1 MKKPV
6 IIAIAG
12 GTASGK
18 TTVANEVIEATKDI
32 GRVII
37 MRLDDYYK
45 SHDNISL
52 EERKTLNYD
61 HPDSIDWELLF
72 KHLSELKKGHEI
84 PKPIY
89 DFAVHNRKSEVEFI
103 GPADVIIVEGILAL
117 SEKKIRN
124 LADIKLYVD
133 TPDDLRFI
141 RRLER
146 DINERGRSVESVI
159 EQYQTTVR
167 PMHIQFVEPSKRYA
181 DIIIPNGG
189 RNPIVIDFISTKISS
204 IIRQEML

>member
-18 TTVANEVIEATKDI
+18 TTVANEVIEATKGI
-32 GRVII
+32 GNVAIL
-37 MRLDDYYK
+37 RLDDYYK
-45 SHDNISL
+45 RHDDISL
-52 EERKTLNYD
+52 EERKLLNYD
-61 HPDSIDWELLF
+61 HPDSLDWDLLF
-72 KHLSELKKGHEI
+72 KNLSELKKGHSIE
-84 PKPIY
+84 KPIY
-89 DFAVHNRKSEVEFI
+89 DFTVHNRKSEVQIVE
-103 GPADVIIVEGILAL
+103 PADVIIVEGILAL
-117 SEKKIRN
+117 AEKKIRN

-133 TPDDLRFI
+133 TADDLRFI
-141 RRLER
+141 RRLQR
-146 DINERGRSVESVI
+146 DINDRGRSLESVI

-204 IIRQEML
+204 IIKQEML

>member
-18 TTVANEVIEATKDI
+18 TTVANEVIEATRNI
-32 GRVII
+32 GKVLVI
-37 MRLDDYYK
+37 RLDDYYK
-45 SHDNISL
+45 KHDEYTL
-52 EERKTLNYD
+52 EERAKLNYD
-61 HPDSIDWELLF
+61 HPDSIDWDLLF
-72 KHLSELKKGHEI
+72 SHLSLLKEGKGI
-84 PKPIY
+84 DKPIY
-89 DFAVHNRKSEVEFI
+89 DFAIHNRKKETTHVSS
-103 GPADVIIVEGILAL
+103 ANVIILEGILTL
-117 SEKKIRN
+117 TEKRVRDI
-124 LADIKLYVD
+124 ADVKLYVD
-133 TPDDLRFI
+133 TDDDLRFI

-146 DINERGRSVESVI
+146 DIKERGRTLESVI
-159 EQYQTTVR
+159 DQYQTTVR